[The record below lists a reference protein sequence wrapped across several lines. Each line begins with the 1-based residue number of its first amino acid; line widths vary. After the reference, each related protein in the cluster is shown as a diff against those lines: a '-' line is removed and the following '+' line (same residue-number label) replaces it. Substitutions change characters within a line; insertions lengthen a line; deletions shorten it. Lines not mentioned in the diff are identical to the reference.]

1 MNLSDKQ
8 KNIIDYTL
16 AGVGTV
22 AGVAAAA
29 FVVAE
34 IPAIIVAG
42 GAAVVAGSAIKR
54 INKREEL

>member
-22 AGVAAAA
+22 AGVTAAA

-42 GAAVVAGSAIKR
+42 GAIVVAGSAFKR
-54 INKREEL
+54 ISKRDEL